1 MAANLTAQ
9 LADNGNMMAADITA
23 LVWDIATIP
32 NVAAKGDLTKIIAVE
47 VKGEILDLK
56 LTMNTRLNR
65 DLTTQAR
72 SIATITTTVVKN
84 VDRTW
89 KDLTIGVNLM
99 ASNLTDQ
106 VCNIAGVRTA
116 MDYGDLSK
124 KILVNVEGDVLD
136 LSNTVNDMV
145 GQLGT
150 FAAEVT
156 HVAKEV
162 GMEGKLWSTVEAM
175 DVSGVRIAA
184 TENDLHKLIMV
195 EASGDMDSLKMKINQ
210 VLQNFSSALQKNRQ
224 GREAA
229 EIANEVKSE
238 YLTNMSHEI
247 LTPMNGMIGMTML
260 IRDSAHTD
268 PAGKLINR
276 QIACARPASC
286 DCRSQ
291 DVVYPRRRYQTM

>member
-1 MAANLTAQ
+1 
-9 LADNGNMMAADITA
+9 MAADITA

-32 NVAAKGDLTKIIAVE
+32 NVAAKARSQ

-156 HVAKEV
+156 HVAKE
-162 GMEGKLWSTVEAM
+162 ARYIRAFAQ
-175 DVSGVRIAA
+175 VRIAA

>member
-1 MAANLTAQ
+1 
-9 LADNGNMMAADITA
+9 MAADITA

-32 NVAAKGDLTKIIAVE
+32 NVAAKARSQ

-65 DLTTQAR
+65 ALNICYKSTMRCFRAR

-156 HVAKEV
+156 HVAKE
-162 GMEGKLWSTVEAM
+162 ARYIRAFAQ
-175 DVSGVRIAA
+175 VRIAA